1 MKGQK
6 ATLIS
11 VSIGTSDDM
20 AKHVR
25 EYVMADLDG
34 FVDDKHR
41 GFSRVCYE
49 GDTEPVGTVRRNNR
63 QWSGMSQEE
72 AKEIQEA
79 LNLDQPLLP
88 VDLGVNVFVEG
99 IRDFSK
105 LPKGSK
111 LVFPSGAVL
120 VVEDFNPPCTY
131 MADKIVSR
139 YVTRSGKPLTRRR
152 FLIEAKRKRGVVGVV
167 DVPGKICS
175 GDVIDVKRYKSPKLG

>member
-1 MKGQK
+1 MKEQK

-11 VSIGTSDDM
+11 VSIGSGEDM

-25 EYVMADLDG
+25 EYVMADLEG

-41 GFSRVCYE
+41 GFGRVCYE

-72 AKEIQEA
+72 VRDIQDA

-88 VDLGVNVFVEG
+88 GDLGVNVFVEG
-99 IRDFSK
+99 IKDFSK

-120 VVEDFNPPCTY
+120 VVEDFNPPCTD
-131 MADKIVSR
+131 MADKIAR
-139 YVTRSGKPLTRRR
+139 LYRTRSGTPLTRRQ

-167 DVPGKICS
+167 DVPGQICG
-175 GDVIDVKRYKSPKLG
+175 GDLIDVKRYKSPKLG